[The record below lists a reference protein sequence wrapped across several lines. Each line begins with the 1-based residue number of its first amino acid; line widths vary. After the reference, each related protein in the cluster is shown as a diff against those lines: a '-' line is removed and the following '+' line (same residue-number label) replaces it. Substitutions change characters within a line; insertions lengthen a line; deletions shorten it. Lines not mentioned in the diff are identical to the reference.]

1 MIHANFFLLLWRINA
16 IKDVATMKIR
26 LFKPHNLSAEVHLP
40 ASKSISNR
48 ALLLAALSKTPL
60 SALTNIS
67 DCDDTRAM
75 LTALGS
81 ESEIVDVGAAG
92 TAMRFLTAYFCL
104 SAKPHVLTGSPRM
117 LERPIGVL
125 VEALRSMGAD
135 ISYEGAEG
143 FPPLRIAPSH
153 LHGGRLELRG
163 DVSSQYVSALLMIAP
178 MLADGLALHLTGDIA
193 SKPYIEMTMA
203 MMRSF
208 GAEVNW
214 QDERT
219 ICVAPKCYHKAD
231 YMIES
236 DWSAASYWYSI
247 VALSDNEHETATLK
261 GLFDESLQGDSG
273 LRALFS
279 QMGVQ
284 SMALSQG
291 SSEPRQNLIRRGATI
306 SRLDVDFARMPDLVQ
321 TFVVA
326 CALKDIPFRF
336 TGVRSLRIKETDRIA
351 ALQAE
356 LDKLGISLANDGDD
370 ILYWQGS
377 KQQAAASVPY
387 LQPAADAVISTYADH
402 RMAMAFAPAA
412 MVLGSVEINDP
423 DVVSKSYPLFWEDLK
438 SAGFEVERSE

>member
-1 MIHANFFLLLWRINA
+1 M
-16 IKDVATMKIR
+16 
-26 LFKPHNLSAEVHLP
+26 P

-81 ESEIVDVGAAG
+81 EAEIVDVGAAG

-178 MLADGLALHLTGDIA
+178 MLADGLTLHLTGDIA

-284 SMALSQG
+284 SIDERILARNGRNETPEDISRALDA
-291 SSEPRQNLIRRGATI
+291 GATGALMKTVTNKQLADAI
-306 SRLDVDFARMPDLVQ
+306 RHVAAGEK
-321 TFVVA
+321 VVA
-326 CALKDIPFRF
+326 QEITKSMIANPPVADLTARQLEILHSVSRGLTNEDIA
-336 TGVRSLRIKETDRIA
+336 T
-351 ALQAE
+351 Q
-356 LDKLGISLANDGDD
+356 LGISANAVKHHLSTIFAKIG
-370 ILYWQGS
+370 
-377 KQQAAASVPY
+377 AANRAE
-387 LQPAADAVISTYADH
+387 ATNI
-402 RMAMAFAPAA
+402 AMQRH
-412 MVLGSVEINDP
+412 L
-423 DVVSKSYPLFWEDLK
+423 LK
-438 SAGFEVERSE
+438 PQMQ